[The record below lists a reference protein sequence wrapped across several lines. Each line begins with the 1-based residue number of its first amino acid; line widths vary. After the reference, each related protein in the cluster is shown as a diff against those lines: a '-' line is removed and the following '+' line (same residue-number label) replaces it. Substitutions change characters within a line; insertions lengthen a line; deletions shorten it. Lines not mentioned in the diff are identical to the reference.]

1 VEHLGKIIVGVG
13 VLLVVIGLLVWF
25 AAEKVAWFGNLPGDI
40 QIERPG
46 FRIYIPI
53 ATMILLSIGLSLL
66 TWLFGK
72 FFR

>member
-1 VEHLGKIIVGVG
+1 MEHLGKIIVGVG

-40 QIERPG
+40 QIERPS

-53 ATMILLSIGLSLL
+53 ATMILLSVGLSLL
-66 TWLFGK
+66 MWLFGK

>member
-1 VEHLGKIIVGVG
+1 MEHLGKIIVGLG

-25 AAEKVAWFGNLPGDI
+25 AADKVAWFGNLPGDI

-66 TWLFGK
+66 MWLFGK

>member
-1 VEHLGKIIVGVG
+1 VEHLGKIIVGGG
-13 VLLVVIGLLVWF
+13 VVLVAIGLLVWF
-25 AAEKVAWFGNLPGDI
+25 AADKVAWFGNLPGDI

-53 ATMILLSIGLSLL
+53 ATMILLSVGLSLL
-66 TWLFGK
+66 MWLFGK

>member
-13 VLLVVIGLLVWF
+13 ILLVVIGLLVWF

-53 ATMILLSIGLSLL
+53 ATMILLSVGLSLL
-66 TWLFGK
+66 MWLFGK

>member
-53 ATMILLSIGLSLL
+53 ATMILLSVGLSLL
-66 TWLFGK
+66 MWLFGK

>member
-1 VEHLGKIIVGVG
+1 MEHLGKIIVGVG
-13 VLLVVIGLLVWF
+13 ILLVVIGLLVWF

-53 ATMILLSIGLSLL
+53 ATMILLSVGLSLL
-66 TWLFGK
+66 MWLFGK

>member
-1 VEHLGKIIVGVG
+1 MEHLGKIIVGVG
-13 VLLVVIGLLVWF
+13 ISLVVIGLLVWF

-53 ATMILLSIGLSLL
+53 ATMILLSVGLSLL
-66 TWLFGK
+66 MWLFGK